1 MKLLPS
7 RVINASDDSV
17 IVRLRFCL
25 GLVTIALLFLFAS
38 HAIAKPQALQLEQ
51 THNFLGKCQLTVS
64 TTGIRI
70 ESKDRLGFVLVSKAP
85 DWQVT
90 VFRNDDKTYFTQS
103 FKSFCES
110 GMISGFIMKPTERIV
125 GSPAKAL
132 TTKMLNMNVNSI
144 VEENCSLKYLKR
156 GVDFAEQS
164 ERIIHAAYKIPTNG
178 GIPVYYVKRYDS
190 KDLLSGVQ
198 SKYRSETL
206 LNTSKIQV
214 VQCPDN
220 IFNAPTGY
228 KLAKSVLET
237 ITGDSTRS
245 SDAAFKELLEMGEGR
260 RKSVTGK

>member
-7 RVINASDDSV
+7 RVINASGYSV
-17 IVRLRFCL
+17 ISRLLFCL
-25 GLVTIALLFLFAS
+25 GLVTTLLVLMFAG
-38 HAIAKPQALQLEQ
+38 HAIAKPQALQLDQ
-51 THNFLGKCQLTVS
+51 THSFLGKCQLTVS

-85 DWQVT
+85 NWQVT
-90 VFRNDDKTYFTQS
+90 VFRNDDKTYYTQS
-103 FKSFCES
+103 YKAFCES

-125 GSPAKAL
+125 GSPTRAL
-132 TTKMLNMNVNSI
+132 TTKMLNMSVKSI
-144 VEENCSLKYLKR
+144 VEENCSLKYLKQ
-156 GVDFAEQS
+156 GVDYAEQA

-190 KDLLSGVQ
+190 KDLLTGVQ
-198 SKYRSETL
+198 SKYRSETI

-214 VQCPDN
+214 VQCGDS

-245 SDAAFKELLEMGEGR
+245 SDAAFTELLEMGRGGL
-260 RKSVTGK
+260 KPAAK